1 MYNYFVTRLKI
12 ALPAAALMVA
22 LVCAAAPAS
31 EETDSVEVTVT
42 IGQILIV
49 EYTGDPDVTFTLTAA
64 DLNEGSKQL
73 PNQGNV
79 NWWSNVAPWNI
90 WIERTHWTPAVD
102 IELQIKYGPPP
113 PPPGQEHDNFQTI
126 YTYPTIWVSGNSVG
140 SGTYEGIDWKVRNFG
155 WETAPGTYTC
165 TVTFSIEPA

>member
-1 MYNYFVTRLKI
+1 MYNKLVNGLKI
-12 ALPAAALMVA
+12 ALLAAAASTA
-22 LVCAAAPAS
+22 LLCAPGFCT
-31 EETDSVEVTVT
+31 EESDSVEVTVT
-42 IGQILIV
+42 IAQIMIV
-49 EYTGDPDVTFTLTAA
+49 EYTGDPNVTFTLSAA

-73 PNQGNV
+73 PNQGEI
-79 NWWSNVAPWNI
+79 NWWTNVAPWEI
-90 WIERTHWTPAVD
+90 WIERTEWTPAVD

-126 YTYPTIWVSGNSVG
+126 YTYPTVWVTGESTG

-155 WETAPGTYTC
+155 WDTQPGTYTC